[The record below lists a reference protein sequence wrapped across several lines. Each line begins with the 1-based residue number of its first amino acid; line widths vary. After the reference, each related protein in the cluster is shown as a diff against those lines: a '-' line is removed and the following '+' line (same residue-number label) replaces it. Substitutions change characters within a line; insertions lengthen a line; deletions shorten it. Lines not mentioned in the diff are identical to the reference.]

1 MPGKGLI
8 KPYKPKKEYIYTIQ
22 DIAELAGMT
31 RNALGTAKV
40 RGKIDPGDLR
50 SVVNFLIKIII
61 EKRLRGDLFVSPG
74 KTGRRV
80 KKMKIGLPVLGR
92 RTRKATGR

>member
-1 MPGKGLI
+1 MPRKGL
-8 KPYKPKKEYIYTIQ
+8 KQPYKPKKEYIYTIQ

-50 SVVNFLIKIII
+50 SVVNFLIKITI
-61 EKRLRGDLFVSPG
+61 EKRLRENLFASPV

-80 KKMKIGLPVLGR
+80 KKTKSGLPVLGQ